1 LPPSGRGPKLGVV
14 AALENRDPAVAG
26 RFYPGDPEVLARE
39 IAALSRISAGDR
51 AVRPALGVMVPHAGY
66 VYSGA
71 IAGQTFA
78 SLSPV
83 SRALC
88 LAPNHTGRGA
98 RRALFPG
105 ASFRLPGGDVL
116 VDQELTSALLQGASL
131 SPDSAAHELEHA
143 IEVEL
148 PFLRAQNSSVRIAAL
163 CLSRLSL
170 AECEKLGAQLG
181 RVLAECKPRP
191 LLVASSDMSHFLS
204 ASEARRLDGLAIE
217 RILTLD
223 PQGLYRTVVEHD
235 ISMCGF
241 VPTTVMLFTALA
253 LGARRAEL
261 VRYGNSAERN
271 GDEQRV
277 VGYAGVIV
285 E

>member
-1 LPPSGRGPKLGVV
+1 
-14 AALENRDPAVAG
+14 
-26 RFYPGDPEVLARE
+26 
-39 IAALSRISAGDR
+39 
-51 AVRPALGVMVPHAGY
+51 MVPHAGY
-66 VYSGA
+66 IYSGA

-78 SLSPV
+78 SLQPV
-83 SRALC
+83 TSALC
-88 LAPNHTGRGA
+88 MAPNHTGHGA

-105 ASFRLPGGDVL
+105 RSFRLPGGDVL
-116 VDQELTSALLQGASL
+116 VDQELTGALLAEARLAADGV
-131 SPDSAAHELEHA
+131 AHELEHA

-148 PFLRAQNSSVRIAAL
+148 PFLRAQNSAVRIAAL

-170 AECEKLGAQLG
+170 DECASLGTDLA
-181 RVLAECKPRP
+181 RVIGARSPRP
-191 LLVASSDMSHFLS
+191 LLVASSDMSHYVS
-204 ASEARRLDGLAIE
+204 ATEARHLDGLALE
-217 RILTLD
+217 RVLALD
-223 PQGLYRTVVEHD
+223 PEGLYRTVVEHD

-241 VPTTVMLFTALA
+241 VPTTVMLFAALA
-253 LGARRAEL
+253 LGASRAEL